1 MMLNGVDGDQ
11 RMIAV
16 STWERTEHMPDR
28 PYRVTIVCSGNT
40 CRSPMAAGILTKA
53 LADRG
58 VDGVEVASAGILG
71 IVGAPATPLAVEVAR
86 MFGVDIAAHR
96 SRAFTEELARSS
108 DLVLALAPEHFLTAL
123 ALKMPAENV
132 HMLKTFPW
140 RTRDL
145 AAAAISDPIGR
156 DKAEYQRI
164 FLEIDDALQQGIGEI
179 IRQAKALREK
189 PPGS

>member
-1 MMLNGVDGDQ
+1 
-11 RMIAV
+11 
-16 STWERTEHMPDR
+16 MPDR